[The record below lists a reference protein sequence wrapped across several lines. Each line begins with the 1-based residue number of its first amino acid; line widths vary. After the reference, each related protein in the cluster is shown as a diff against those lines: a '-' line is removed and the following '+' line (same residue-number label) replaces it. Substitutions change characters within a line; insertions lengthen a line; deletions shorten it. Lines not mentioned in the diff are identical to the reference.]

1 MNDLANQIAK
11 QLSREI
17 MYVWRELMSS
27 DFAVNTKSNTTL
39 EFTNLDVQAKVEEND
54 FTFNL
59 FYNHYLEY
67 IEKGRKGYG
76 KEKPRQPQHF
86 VPIRPLIDWMK
97 RNFISDDV
105 RVAYAIRES
114 IYQLG
119 IPPRPLL
126 QPFGNMLDKRFEEKL
141 YDYIFNTIT
150 EKLDKYFN
158 N

>member
-1 MNDLANQIAK
+1 MNELANKIAK

-27 DFAVNTKSNTTL
+27 ENSDYAVNVKSNTTL
-39 EFTNLDVQAKVEEND
+39 EFTNLDVQAKIEEND
-54 FTFNL
+54 FQFNL
-59 FYNHYLEY
+59 FYNDYLEY
-67 IEKGRKGYG
+67 IESGRKP
-76 KEKPRQPQHF
+76 KARK

-97 RNFISDDV
+97 RNLISDDV
-105 RVAYAIRES
+105 KVAYAIRES

-141 YDYIFNTIT
+141 YDYIFDTIT
-150 EKLDKYFN
+150 EKLDLFFN

>member
-1 MNDLANQIAK
+1 MNDLANKIAK

-27 DFAVNTKSNTTL
+27 DYAVNVKSNTTL

-59 FYNHYLEY
+59 FYNDYLEY
-67 IEKGRKGYG
+67 IESGRKP
-76 KEKPRQPQHF
+76 KARK
-86 VPIRPLIDWMK
+86 VPIMAIISWMK

-105 RVAYAIRES
+105 RVAYAIRQS

-126 QPFGNMLDKRFEEKL
+126 QPFGNMLDKRFEENL

-150 EKLDKYFN
+150 EKLDLFFN

>member
-1 MNDLANQIAK
+1 MNDLANKIAK

-27 DFAVNTKSNTTL
+27 DYAVNTKSNTT
-39 EFTNLDVQAKVEEND
+39 
-54 FTFNL
+54 
-59 FYNHYLEY
+59 

-76 KEKPRQPQHF
+76 KEKPRQQQHF

-97 RNFISDDV
+97 RNLISDDV

-141 YDYIFNTIT
+141 SDYILNTIT

>member
-1 MNDLANQIAK
+1 MNDLANKIAK

-17 MYVWRELMSS
+17 LIVWRQLMAS
-27 DFAVNTKSNTTL
+27 DFAVNVKSNTTL

-59 FYNHYLEY
+59 FYNDYLEY
-67 IEKGRKGYG
+67 IESGRKP
-76 KEKPRQPQHF
+76 KARK

-97 RNFISDDV
+97 RNFISDNV

-119 IPPRPLL
+119 IPARPLL

>member
-1 MNDLANQIAK
+1 MNELANKIAK

-17 MYVWRELMSS
+17 MYVWRELMDS
-27 DFAVNTKSNTTL
+27 DYAVNKRGSRRSGGRVTL
-39 EFTNLDVQAKVEEND
+39 EFTYLDVQAKIEEND

-59 FYNHYLEY
+59 FYNDYLEY
-67 IEKGRKGYG
+67 IESGRKP
-76 KEKPRQPQHF
+76 KARK
-86 VPIRPLIDWMK
+86 VPIMAIISWMK

-105 RVAYAIRES
+105 RVAYAIRQS

-150 EKLDKYFN
+150 EQLDLFFN